1 MDVLFAADAAVR
13 EAVPAVVQRHR
24 SAGVLTWALLH
35 KIEAEVLA
43 DVAATGNHSKR
54 ILDMIRAPAALEY
67 PRDDRPASFD
77 GHDFVP
83 IVYGAIED
91 AWRRVN

>member
-1 MDVLFAADAAVR
+1 
-13 EAVPAVVQRHR
+13 
-24 SAGVLTWALLH
+24 
-35 KIEAEVLA
+35 
-43 DVAATGNHSKR
+43 
-54 ILDMIRAPAALEY
+54 MICSPAAFEY

-83 IVYGAIED
+83 IAFGAIVD